1 MALQCIKED
10 VVMFAGVPTWTIV
23 LFKRILEITGKE
35 NIRQVWPNVRTYF
48 HGGVGFDP
56 YVSQFSTYLPGDDME
71 YYEVYNASEGY
82 FAVQDRLTE
91 KECYFCSIMRYF
103 MNSFQ

>member
-10 VVMFAGVPTWTIV
+10 VVMFAEYLRGRSFY
-23 LFKRILEITGKE
+23 LKE
-35 NIRQVWPNVRTYF
+35 FWKLQVKKIFVKVWSNVQTYF

-82 FAVQDRLTE
+82 FSVQDRLTE
-91 KECYFCSIMRYF
+91 KNVTSAR
-103 MNSFQ
+103 